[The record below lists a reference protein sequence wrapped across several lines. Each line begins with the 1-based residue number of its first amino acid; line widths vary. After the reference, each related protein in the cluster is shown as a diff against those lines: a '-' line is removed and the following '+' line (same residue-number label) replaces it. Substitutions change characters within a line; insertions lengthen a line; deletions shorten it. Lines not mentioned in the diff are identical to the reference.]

1 MRKSYS
7 ALFIEKNKVLISSC
21 IALIFFYIMG
31 IVTVTDPQ
39 TREMATLVI
48 LPGLIANALLL
59 MLFFREKL
67 TSRSALVFALIA
79 IAGFAIE
86 VVGVQTGDIFGAYS
100 YGDSLGIKIAETP
113 LIIGINWLLITYMSA
128 SLYESTN
135 WHTGLKV
142 GAAALTMV
150 VYDMAME
157 ASAPLLD
164 MWHWQQGKVP
174 AQNYIAWFIV
184 AYIFQTI
191 LHKADVKINNPIAP
205 LLLLFQFLF
214 FLVIAMI
221 IH

>member
-21 IALIFFYIMG
+21 VVLIFFYFMG

-39 TREMATLVI
+39 TRAMATQATFLGMI
-48 LPGLIANALLL
+48 TNALLL
-59 MLFFREKL
+59 MLFVREKI
-67 TSRSALVFALIA
+67 TKRSLIVFALIA
-79 IAGFAIE
+79 LGGFAIE
-86 VVGVQTGDIFGAYS
+86 VVGVQTGAIFGQYR
-100 YGDSLGIKIAETP
+100 YGESLGLKIAETP
-113 LIIGINWLLITYMSA
+113 LIIGLNWLLLTYMSA
-128 SLYESTN
+128 SLFESAN
-135 WHTGLKV
+135 WNTGLKV

-150 VYDMAME
+150 VFDIALE
-157 ASAPLLD
+157 ACAPLLD

-174 AQNYIAWFIV
+174 AQNYVAWFVI

-205 LLLLFQFLF
+205 LLFIFQFLF
-214 FLVIAMI
+214 FLIIAML